1 MSVLTSKEVVHGQG
15 VVIVA
20 NTIGSFKDKLNGRGL
35 TDHAKLLVALP
46 ISIKNLHFCYD
57 DCAQYIMASAAMMT
71 LPLELK
77 KRIKLHHGSEM
88 ECLHSL
94 ARYGIPLECFP
105 VIHGDGAVILHDH
118 LTWCSNRAIIDSTK
132 RTHGQ
137 SSLAVSVGGLQP
149 KKSDVLFGSDNKL
162 HPGNAKF
169 HTLIDHLQDQYE
181 AADQEGR
188 VRVSLLVVFSMKG
201 TGSRF
206 LTFDTRSNEWKE
218 MLDTNVRRKV
228 TKVIRNRRRYRKEA
242 AAATKSSQAHYF
254 GDSTSMIVLDQSC

>member
-1 MSVLTSKEVVHGQG
+1 MT
-15 VVIVA
+15 
-20 NTIGSFKDKLNGRGL
+20 F
-35 TDHAKLLVALP
+35 
-46 ISIKNLHFCYD
+46 HFCYN
-57 DCAQYIMASAAMMT
+57 DCAKYIMASAAMKI

-77 KRIKLHHGSEM
+77 KWVKLHHGSEL
-88 ECLHSL
+88 ECIHSL
-94 ARYGIPLECFP
+94 ARYGIPLRCLP

-118 LTWCSNRAIIDSTK
+118 LTSCSNREIIDSTK
-132 RTHGQ
+132 RTHRQ
-137 SSLAVSVGGLQP
+137 SSSAVSVGGLQP
-149 KKSDVLFGSDNKL
+149 TQNDVLFGSDNKL

-188 VRVSLLVVFSMKG
+188 VKVSLLVVFSMKG

-218 MLDTNVRRKV
+218 MHDTNVRRKV

-242 AAATKSSQAHYF
+242 AAAAATKSSQAHYF
-254 GDSTSMIVLDQSC
+254 RDKDGVDELGFRRYGSH